1 MVFLRNSDCYLEK
14 SRSLSTFISLYLA
27 PNSNLCDQPKV
38 QGLNIVDI
46 FQFISDLK
54 INLGLSHNTTIYTIF
69 IFLNFDHMIIWMNA
83 INELQVLLFRNSKN
97 SRERCH
103 QLTGILTV
111 TKTSILRILF

>member
-54 INLGLSHNTTIYTIF
+54 INLGLSNNSKIYTISVS
-69 IFLNFDHMIIWMNA
+69 LNFDHVIIWMYA
-83 INELQVLLFRNSKN
+83 IGELQVVLCDGSFFKNKDNPRN
-97 SRERCH
+97 H
-103 QLTGILTV
+103 MGP
-111 TKTSILRILF
+111 